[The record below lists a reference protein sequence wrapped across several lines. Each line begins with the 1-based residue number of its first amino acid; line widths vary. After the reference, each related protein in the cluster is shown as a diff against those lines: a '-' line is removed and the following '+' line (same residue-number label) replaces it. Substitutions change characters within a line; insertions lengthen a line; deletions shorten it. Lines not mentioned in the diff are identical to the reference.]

1 MNNNNNMDLKR
12 RWNFS
17 HGLRQL
23 VLPLLCVFSLS
34 GCSLQWPWG
43 PNPGEQLYLEYVAE
57 NLQQLDTIDMSGTVA
72 QRPYDVSDYNTLPD
86 FTSISHTPDR
96 KRAFFEYL
104 IPAVEFQNAVVEE
117 RRLILA
123 GIKIKLEYGME
134 LSISDVTFLAA
145 MGKRYRIDPQSSLA
159 RAMVELNRR
168 MDIVPASMVLSQA
181 AMESGWGTSRFARQA
196 NNMFGQWCF
205 TKGCGVVPGQRD
217 DSARHEVAKYDRVDL
232 AVQSYFRNINTQ
244 PSYTAL
250 RGIRQQAR
258 DEGRLPTGQELVAG
272 LGKYS
277 ARGDDYIEELR
288 SMIRSNGLE

>member
-1 MNNNNNMDLKR
+1 MTDKNTASTP
-12 RWNFS
+12 RWALTRS
-17 HGLRQL
+17 
-23 VLPLLCVFSLS
+23 LPLLCVLCLS
-34 GCSLQWPWG
+34 GCGVNWPWG
-43 PNPGEQLYLEYVAE
+43 TNPGEQLYLDYVTE
-57 NLQQLDTIDMSGTVA
+57 NLRQLDTIDMSGNVS
-72 QRPYDVSDYNTLPD
+72 QRPYDVSGYDRLPD

-104 IPAVEFQNAVVEE
+104 TPAVEFQNEVVEE

-134 LSISDVTFLAA
+134 LSISDVMFLAA
-145 MGKRYRIDPQSSLA
+145 MGTRYRINPNASLA
-159 RAMVELNRR
+159 RAMVQLNRR
-168 MDIVPASMVLSQA
+168 MDIVPPSMVLSQA
-181 AMESGWGTSRFARQA
+181 AMESGWGTSRFARTA

-205 TKGCGVVPGQRD
+205 SKGCGVVPSQRNA
-217 DSARHEVAKYDRVDL
+217 SAKHEVAKYERVDL

-244 PSYTAL
+244 PSYTGL

-258 DEGRLPTGQELVAG
+258 KEGRLPTGQELVAG

-288 SMIRSNGLE
+288 NMIRSNGLE

>member
-1 MNNNNNMDLKR
+1 MTDKNTASTP
-12 RWNFS
+12 RWILTRS
-17 HGLRQL
+17 
-23 VLPLLCVFSLS
+23 LPLLCVLCLS
-34 GCSLQWPWG
+34 GCGIHWPWG
-43 PNPGEQLYLEYVAE
+43 TNPGEQLYLDYVTE
-57 NLQQLDTIDMSGTVA
+57 NLRQLDTIDMSGMVGD
-72 QRPYDVSDYNTLPD
+72 RPYDVSGYDTLPD

-104 IPAVEFQNAVVEE
+104 TPAVEFQNEVVEE

-134 LSISDVTFLAA
+134 LSISDVMFLAE
-145 MGKRYRIDPQSSLA
+145 MGKRYRINPNASLA
-159 RAMVELNRR
+159 RAMVQLNRR
-168 MDIVPASMVLSQA
+168 MDIVPPSMVLSQA
-181 AMESGWGTSRFARQA
+181 AMESGWGTSRFARTA

-205 TKGCGVVPGQRD
+205 SKGCGVVPSQRD
-217 DSARHEVAKYDRVDL
+217 ASAKHEVAKYDRVDL

-244 PSYTAL
+244 PSYITL

-258 DEGRLPTGQELVAG
+258 AEGRLPTGQELVAG

-288 SMIRSNGLE
+288 SMIRSNQLE

>member
-1 MNNNNNMDLKR
+1 MTDKNTASAS
-12 RWNFS
+12 RWTLTRS
-17 HGLRQL
+17 
-23 VLPLLCVFSLS
+23 LPLLCVLCLS
-34 GCSLQWPWG
+34 GCGIHWPWG
-43 PNPGEQLYLEYVAE
+43 TNPGEQLYLDYVTE
-57 NLQQLDTIDMSGTVA
+57 NLRQLDTIDMSGMIGD
-72 QRPYDVSDYNTLPD
+72 RPYDVSGYDSLPD
-86 FTSISHTPDR
+86 FTSIAHTPDR

-104 IPAVEFQNAVVEE
+104 TPAVEFQNEVVEE

-134 LSISDVTFLAA
+134 LSLSDVMFLAE
-145 MGKRYRIDPQSSLA
+145 MGKRYRIKPNASLA
-159 RAMVELNRR
+159 RAMVQLNRR
-168 MDIVPASMVLSQA
+168 MDIVPPAMVLSQA
-181 AMESGWGTSRFARQA
+181 AMESGWGTSRFARTA

-205 TKGCGVVPGQRD
+205 TKGCGVVPSQRD
-217 DSARHEVAKYDRVDL
+217 TSAKHEVAKYDRVDL

-258 DEGRLPTGQELVAG
+258 AEGRLPTGQELVAG

-288 SMIRSNGLE
+288 SMIRSNQLE